1 MKINEETFLPAA
13 VIFDMD
19 GLMLNTEEPFV
30 RLWPKIGEKFGYSIT
45 RDNVIRMIGI
55 SGENA
60 RSVMTQEY
68 GVDFPYDKM
77 REELRILYKR
87 EFENGVPHKK
97 GLVYLLDRL
106 CAARIPLGVA
116 TSTRRATALEMLGKA
131 GVVERFTAVI
141 GGDEVKNGKPAPD
154 IFLLAAEKLGQP
166 PRACVGF
173 EDSTAGLMGLHAAG
187 IKSIYIKDIVEP
199 PQEVL
204 ASVWRRCN
212 DLSEAASLFGL

>member
-1 MKINEETFLPAA
+1 MKINEKTFLPAA

-30 RLWPKIGEKFGYSIT
+30 RLWPEVGKKFGYSIT
-45 RDNVIRMIGI
+45 RDTVLRMIGI

-60 RSVMTQEY
+60 RFVMIQEY
-68 GVDFPYDKM
+68 GTGFPYDKM
-77 REELRILYKR
+77 REELRILYKK

-106 CAARIPLGVA
+106 CAAHIPLGVA

-131 GVVERFTAVI
+131 GVLERLTAVI
-141 GGDEVKNGKPAPD
+141 GGDEIKNGKPAPD

-166 PRACVGF
+166 PCGCVGF

-187 IKSIYIKDIVEP
+187 IRSIYIKDIVEP